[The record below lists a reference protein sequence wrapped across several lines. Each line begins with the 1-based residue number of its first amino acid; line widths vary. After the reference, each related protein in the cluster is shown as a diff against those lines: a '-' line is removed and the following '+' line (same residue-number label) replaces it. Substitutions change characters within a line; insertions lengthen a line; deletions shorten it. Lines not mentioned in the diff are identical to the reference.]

1 MIYTVTLNPAVD
13 YYISMKDFSE
23 GKLNTI
29 NNGYVLSGGK
39 GINVS
44 KVLKNYG
51 VESIALG
58 FVGGFTGDYIRKNL
72 KECNI
77 QENFIELKENTRINI
92 KMKTE
97 NTETE
102 IAGFSPNI
110 SEIDYKKFLEIIKN
124 IKPNDI
130 IVLSG
135 CVPKSLDNKIYK
147 EIIKLL
153 PKNVKVVLDT
163 RGEAYK
169 FALEEKI
176 YLIKPNHTE
185 LEEFFNK
192 KYETIDE
199 IIEAGEK
206 LKNMGSENVIISLGE
221 KGSILI
227 TDKGVWIG
235 NTPKGKLISS
245 VGAGDSMI
253 AGFLYGINN
262 EMEILEAYKYGIA
275 SGSAT
280 AFTKDLATFEQMK
293 NLLNEIEIIKK

>member
-58 FVGGFTGDYIRKNL
+58 FIGGFTGDYIRKNL

-97 NTETE
+97 KGESE

-110 SEIDYKKFLEIIKN
+110 SENDYKKFLEIIKN
-124 IKPNDI
+124 IKSNDI
-130 IVLSG
+130 VVLSG
-135 CVPKSLDNKIYK
+135 SVPKSLDNKIYK

-163 RGEAYK
+163 RGEAYR

-176 YLIKPNHTE
+176 YLTKPNHTE
-185 LEEFFNK
+185 LEEFFNE

-199 IIEAGEK
+199 IIEAGKK

-227 TDKGVWIG
+227 TDKGIWIG
-235 NTPKGKLISS
+235 NTPKGKLVSS

-262 EMEILEAYKYGIA
+262 GMEILESYKYGIA

-293 NLLNEIEIIKK
+293 NLLNEIEIIKR

>member
-1 MIYTVTLNPAVD
+1 
-13 YYISMKDFSE
+13 
-23 GKLNTI
+23 
-29 NNGYVLSGGK
+29 
-39 GINVS
+39 
-44 KVLKNYG
+44 
-51 VESIALG
+51 
-58 FVGGFTGDYIRKNL
+58 
-72 KECNI
+72 
-77 QENFIELKENTRINI
+77 
-92 KMKTE
+92 MKTE

-135 CVPKSLDNKIYK
+135 SVPKSLDNKIYK

-227 TDKGVWIG
+227 TDKGIWIG

-280 AFTKDLATFEQMK
+280 AFTKNLATFEQMK